1 MAERTRVLKS
11 GQSMAPGDRLLSR
24 KNAQGQSEYRLDY
37 QVDGNLV
44 LYDVGGKPLWA
55 TDEWIPG
62 GKVMMDRRLSFTV
75 RNQIGRIWPEPA
87 FAHPEGSR
95 LVLHDDGN
103 LVVYGDPTDRRRHQI
118 TFRSATSGS
127 PSGELVLHDDGNA
140 VIYDASGKALW
151 DSVTKFLPL

>member
-1 MAERTRVLKS
+1 MVYSPEDRPVWSPCTGSAIRAANYNRVRAFESVEPQFPIRSPSGVYTLEMTTAGLLVIAKDGTPTRKAKMTRPRRGSVCVM
-11 GQSMAPGDRLLSR
+11 QP
-24 KNAQGQSEYRLDY
+24 
-37 QVDGNLV
+37 DG
-44 LYDVGGKPLWA
+44 
-55 TDEWIPG
+55 E
-62 GKVMMDRRLSFTV
+62 
-75 RNQIGRIWPEPA
+75 
-87 FAHPEGSR
+87 
-95 LVLHDDGN
+95 